1 VPPWIANKPSSKGT
15 PAQRHYHSD
24 AKLIGRTFPRRRS
37 LSLWLAV
44 AARCALSSGL
54 QYLNRPAAQRVV
66 ESGKLPELRPDGS
79 LDFGMAGVILH
90 FVYRT
95 VLKQR
100 SF

>member
-1 VPPWIANKPSSKGT
+1 
-15 PAQRHYHSD
+15 
-24 AKLIGRTFPRRRS
+24 
-37 LSLWLAV
+37 
-44 AARCALSSGL
+44 L

-79 LDFGMAGVILH
+79 LDFGMARVILH